1 MLVVR
6 AALAGKSL
14 PASAHRSVCC
24 LVLAAPRHASWRRLA
39 LRARRRWRGRCAPGA
54 CGEPDLRLALRAR
67 RTALRAEGAAR
78 LCAGRRSRWLP
89 STARATRSAPMAWAL
104 RARAPAA
111 ARSRPR
117 AARSAPMAWAL
128 RARAPTCCPP
138 PVNVRVAS
146 WWWGCRRRRALRAD
160 RDACRKARFALLPR
174 ARVGRGVSDIIMH
187 ERAGQRLRASAA
199 CAVQV
204 GAARHCNRSALSPG
218 QADLPH
224 FERARAAARRCSG
237 GVMTS

>member
-1 MLVVR
+1 MLRV
-6 AALAGKSL
+6 ALEGRSL
-14 PASAHRSVCC
+14 PVVHVGAGGTVGQPERAHVAASV
-24 LVLAAPRHASWRRLA
+24 ASRYA
-39 LRARRRWRGRCAPGA
+39 LGA
-54 CGEPDLRLALRAR
+54 DGV
-67 RTALRAEGAAR
+67 GAAR
-78 LCAGRRSRWLP
+78 PGAYMLSPPRK
-89 STARATRSAPMAWAL
+89 RA
-104 RARAPAA
+104 
-111 ARSRPR
+111 
-117 AARSAPMAWAL
+117 
-128 RARAPTCCPP
+128 
-138 PVNVRVAS
+138 RVAS
-146 WWWGCRRRRALRAD
+146 WWWGCRRRRALRAA
-160 RDACRKARFALLPR
+160 RDARCKARFALLPR